1 MDYLYPES
9 KDLKVSKFYNTVKQK
24 VDLKAAAQTG
34 IVIAPLAC
42 KGVLKIT
49 RGGALLPPPLK
60 VAVVAVPLGIKLAV
74 MGYGLC
80 KAVKAASVE
89 Q

>member
-1 MDYLYPES
+1 M
-9 KDLKVSKFYNTVKQK
+9 
-24 VDLKAAAQTG
+24 DLKAAAQAG

-42 KGVLKIT
+42 KGLLKVT

-74 MGYGLC
+74 VSYGLC
-80 KAVKAASVE
+80 KAVKAAE
-89 Q
+89 TRY